1 MLKPC
6 GIALCKI
13 GCASEVWAG
22 PGNECPNLSLM
33 AIPTPR
39 MGGFPIEQG
48 AAAPASAPACVA
60 PRMSGAAP
68 IALTIMAKRPL
79 AGEVKTRLCPPLTP
93 EEAAQVAHA
102 FLLDKLEQVRRIPGV
117 ARFVAFFPSEAE
129 AFFRTQAGKA
139 FSLLPQRGADLG
151 ERLADVSDRLLG
163 AGFNAVMI
171 IGTDSPTL
179 PDAALQEAQEA
190 LTRDRADVVLG
201 PVDDGGYYLIGL
213 RRPSR
218 SLFHGIAWS
227 TDTVLLQTV
236 ARAKAAGL
244 RTHLLPRWFDVDAEP
259 ALRRLGR
266 DLADGRIP
274 ASRTRACLLGLAS
287 STGRDGIPG

>member
-6 GIALCKI
+6 GSAVCEI
-13 GCASEVWAG
+13 GCASEACAALE
-22 PGNECPNLSLM
+22 NEWPNPSPM

-39 MGGFPIEQG
+39 MGGFPIGQG
-48 AAAPASAPACVA
+48 AAVPASAPVPVA
-60 PRMSGAAP
+60 PRVSETAS
-68 IALTIMAKRPL
+68 IALAIMAKRPQ

-102 FLLDKLEQVRRIPGV
+102 FLLDKLEQVRRLQGV
-117 ARFVAFFPSEAE
+117 ARFVAFFPSDVE
-129 AFFRTQAGKA
+129 AFFRTQAGEA
-139 FSLLPQRGADLG
+139 FSLLPQRGAGLG
-151 ERLADVSDRLLG
+151 ERLAELSDRLLG
-163 AGFNAVMI
+163 AGFRAVMI

-179 PDAALQEAQEA
+179 PDAALQEAHEVLA
-190 LTRDRADVVLG
+190 RDRADVVLG

-236 ARAKAAGL
+236 ARARMADL

-266 DLADGRIP
+266 DLADDRIP

-287 STGRDGIPG
+287 LTGCDGIPR